1 MLIKRTE
8 RDKRR
13 GQLAAQL
20 SNHSAGGIDRRT
32 FLRRSGLVAGG
43 LAAVGAVPLTS
54 MRKANAAAATAGQ
67 PGAAPI
73 TIRKNICT
81 HCSVGCTVIG
91 EVQNGVWVGQ
101 EPGWDSPISR
111 GSHCAKGASTR
122 ELVHGDRR
130 LKYPLKL
137 VDGKWTADLLGN
149 RDQRDR
155 RQGRGH
161 PHQVRARI
169 RSTGSAR
176 RNSPTKVRIC
186 SASLRPSWEPTTSIT
201 RRVSAIRRPSRA
213 WPIPGATA
221 R

>member
-43 LAAVGAVPLTS
+43 LAAVGAVPLAG

-67 PGAAPI
+67 PGGAPI

-137 VDGKWTADLLGN
+137 VDGKWTRISWETAINEIGDKVEAIRTK
-149 RDQRDR
+149 RD
-155 RQGRGH
+155 
-161 PHQVRARI
+161 RI

-176 RNSPTKVRIC
+176 RSSPTKAPIC

-213 WPIPGATA
+213 
-221 R
+221 